1 MTRYA
6 LYRWSWAAL
15 DWLFPPTCG
24 GCDTPG
30 ARWCGKCQQNAIRI
44 EPPYCEICGQP
55 TSGGELCTGCTESQP
70 QLTAIRSYSVFG
82 GPVRR
87 ALHRVKYRRDI
98 ALAEAITRPVISFV
112 RDLDWDLDV
121 VVPVPLSKER
131 RKERGYN
138 QADLLAKPLA
148 LGLGLR
154 YEREAMMR
162 MRDTR
167 SQVDLNVVQRRENV
181 KDAFTAEKSTFAGKT
196 VLVVDD
202 VATSGSTLDACAEAL
217 WQAEAKDVY
226 GVTLARAVISSNEL

>member
-1 MTRYA
+1 
-6 LYRWSWAAL
+6 
-15 DWLFPPTCG
+15 
-24 GCDTPG
+24 
-30 ARWCGKCQQNAIRI
+30 
-44 EPPYCEICGQP
+44 
-55 TSGGELCTGCTESQP
+55 
-70 QLTAIRSYSVFG
+70 
-82 GPVRR
+82 
-87 ALHRVKYRRDI
+87 LHRVKYRRDI